1 MAWQVFKFDPACN
14 CNMQRKEAAGWT
26 SVWKAFGFG
35 TKPPQAKCVWVSGDA
50 ALNSLTFKKE
60 SDEIYLQ

>member
-1 MAWQVFKFDPACN
+1 
-14 CNMQRKEAAGWT
+14 MQRKEAAGWT